1 MGGASVSSTNTG
13 EYSSGIELN
22 AVQRSNPEM
31 QKRVFNV
38 IRSILESEENFI
50 KSIHDHGAGGH
61 LNCLSELVENV
72 GGLIDINKLPI
83 GDKTLSEK
91 EIIGNES
98 QERMGIV
105 IEGKYLSKL
114 EQICLRENAP
124 YYVVG
129 VVTEDKRFKV
139 KSWDKDEY
147 TIDLEID
154 DFFGN
159 SPKTIMK
166 DNSEKM
172 VFSDHEFKSQNLKNY
187 LDKILKL
194 ESVSC
199 KDWLTN
205 KEFST

>member
-1 MGGASVSSTNTG
+1 M
-13 EYSSGIELN
+13 
-22 AVQRSNPEM
+22 
-31 QKRVFNV
+31 
-38 IRSILESEENFI
+38 
-50 KSIHDHGAGGH
+50 
-61 LNCLSELVENV
+61 
-72 GGLIDINKLPI
+72 
-83 GDKTLSEK
+83 
-91 EIIGNES
+91 
-98 QERMGIV
+98 
-105 IEGKYLSKL
+105 
-114 EQICLRENAP
+114 RENAP

-172 VFSDHEFKSQNLKNY
+172 VFTDHEFKPQNLKNY

-199 KDWLTN
+199 KDWPIFT
-205 KEFST
+205 

>member
-1 MGGASVSSTNTG
+1 
-13 EYSSGIELN
+13 
-22 AVQRSNPEM
+22 
-31 QKRVFNV
+31 
-38 IRSILESEENFI
+38 
-50 KSIHDHGAGGH
+50 
-61 LNCLSELVENV
+61 
-72 GGLIDINKLPI
+72 
-83 GDKTLSEK
+83 
-91 EIIGNES
+91 
-98 QERMGIV
+98 MGIV
-105 IEGKYLSKL
+105 IEGKYLNKL

-205 KEFST
+205 KVDRCVTGKVALQQCTGPYLSLIHI